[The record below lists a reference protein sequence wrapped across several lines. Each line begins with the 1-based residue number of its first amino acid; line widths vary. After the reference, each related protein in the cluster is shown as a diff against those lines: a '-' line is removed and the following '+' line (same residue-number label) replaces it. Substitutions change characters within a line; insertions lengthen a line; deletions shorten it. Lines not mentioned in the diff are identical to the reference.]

1 MDQVVIAKKKKIIKK
16 ENPSFI
22 NSVLDSWPIEMHYPG
37 YSFLGPGTN
46 LIDKLAKGE
55 TGVNPLDRGALK
67 HDLAYFNNENRRAAD
82 KELMEL
88 ALSRLHAQDADPDE
102 KVAAVL
108 TACCVVSKLSL
119 EKFCA
124 KVKKVFNRKT
134 GKKQLDKK
142 KKKKKA
148 KNAQGERK
156 EKKEGEKKNKTSES
170 RAARIVLRPAKTHR
184 IRRSS

>member
-1 MDQVVIAKKKKIIKK
+1 MDQVVIAKKKKK

-22 NSVLDSWPIEMHYPG
+22 DTVLDSWPIEMHYPG

-55 TGVNPLDRGALK
+55 TGVNSLDRGALK
-67 HDLAYFNNENRRAAD
+67 HDLAYFNNENRRTAD

-88 ALSRLHAQDADPDE
+88 ALSRLHAEDADPDE
-102 KVAAVL
+102 KIAAVL
-108 TACCVVSKLSL
+108 TACCIVSKLSL

-134 GKKQLDKK
+134 GKKKLDKK
-142 KKKKKA
+142 KIKA
-148 KNAQGERK
+148 KNAKGQRK
-156 EKKEGEKKNKTSES
+156 EKKEGEKKTKNSE
-170 RAARIVLRPAKTHR
+170 
-184 IRRSS
+184 